1 MTRSDATH
9 TGPTGARILTAVR
22 GYAFGTAAPKV
33 LVLFIGMSLA
43 LAGMLDANRKACG
56 LINKRHRPFVIM
68 TSVVV
73 CSCVEV
79 YLNHKLFGSVK

>member
-33 LVLFIGMSLA
+33 LVLFIGMYKT
-43 LAGMLDANRKACG
+43 LAGCKSESVWAYQQTASSLCDNDFSCCVQLCG
-56 LINKRHRPFVIM
+56 
-68 TSVVV
+68 S
-73 CSCVEV
+73 
-79 YLNHKLFGSVK
+79 LFEP